1 MLVEKRFK
9 TFAFWKQAIKLI
21 RFLGELIYAFKN
33 KLQFISYQGNFR
45 INYVFQTNRKG
56 YN

>member
-21 RFLGELIYAFKN
+21 RFLGELIYALKN